1 MRHRTIL
8 SLALI
13 LGLVPALNTAPLL
26 AVQAEQQAEGCDP
39 ERMVTVGEETFEY
52 KLDCTNDFLE
62 GLEVAAGPADRSA
75 EAGGSGEAERL
86 YAVRF
91 IGEAGTS
98 EAGNGE
104 AGTPESGNEVGAYIE
119 AGNEVGAY
127 IPERFNSQAMVVK
140 VLAGRF
146 AFRVQGPNVIV
157 DPQGQPLERVKAST
171 PIGLG
176 ANPNAGT
183 PRTYEDD
190 GSFDCGL
197 ELHRHTLCQL
207 DPAEFKSGEKFVRLD
222 PGDTV
227 FLPDNS
233 TCFLCNTDRID
244 PTTGDIVESGGVPAE
259 LLIWTP
265 ATGFDEIGGEL
276 DRAANAMASVP
287 QGTPTTQGS
296 GRILGWM
303 FNPGSNCK

>member
-1 MRHRTIL
+1 MRYRTIL
-8 SLALI
+8 TLALI

-26 AVQAEQQAEGCDP
+26 AMQAEQQPQRCDP
-39 ERMVTVGEETFEY
+39 DRIVTVGEETFEF

-62 GLEVAAGPADRSA
+62 GLEVTAGPADRSA

-98 EAGNGE
+98 EAVNGE
-104 AGTPESGNEVGAYIE
+104 AGTPES
-119 AGNEVGAY
+119 GNEVGAY

-176 ANPNAGT
+176 ANPNVGT
-183 PRTYEDD
+183 PRTYAED

-197 ELHRHTLCQL
+197 ELHGHTLCQL
-207 DPAEFKSGEKFVRLD
+207 DPAEFKTGEKFVRLD

-227 FLPDNS
+227 FLPDKS
-233 TCFLCNTDRID
+233 TCFLCNTDRIN
-244 PTTGDIVESGGVPAE
+244 PTTGEIVESGGVPAE

-265 ATGFDEIGGEL
+265 TTGFDEIGGALEN
-276 DRAANAMASVP
+276 AANAMASVP

-296 GRILGWM
+296 GRIVGWM
-303 FNPGSNCK
+303 FNPSTNCRR

>member
-1 MRHRTIL
+1 MRHRIIL

-13 LGLVPALNTAPLL
+13 LGLVPALNSAPLL
-26 AVQAEQQAEGCDP
+26 AIQDKPCLDTKERVQKEFGFKIDCDS
-39 ERMVTVGEETFEY
+39 
-52 KLDCTNDFLE
+52 DFSL
-62 GLEVAAGPADRSA
+62 GLEVAAGPTSGSA
-75 EAGGSGEAERL
+75 EAERL

-91 IGEAGTS
+91 IGEAGTP
-98 EAGNGE
+98 EVGNGE
-104 AGTPESGNEVGAYIE
+104 AGTPE

-146 AFRVQGPNVIV
+146 AFRVQGPGVIV
-157 DPQGQPLERVKAST
+157 DPQGQDLERVKAT
-171 PIGLG
+171 EPNGAPNPIELG
-176 ANPNAGT
+176 ANPNAGR
-183 PRTYEDD
+183 PRTYADD

-197 ELHRHTLCQL
+197 ELHGHTLCEL
-207 DPAEFKSGEKFVRLD
+207 DPTEFKSGEKFVRLD

-233 TCFLCNTDRID
+233 TCFLCNTERID
-244 PTTGDIVESGGVPAE
+244 PTTGEIVESGGVPAE

-276 DRAANAMASVP
+276 DSAANAMASLP

>member
-62 GLEVAAGPADRSA
+62 GLEVAASPADRSA

-91 IGEAGTS
+91 IGEAGTP
-98 EAGNGE
+98 EA
-104 AGTPESGNEVGAYIE
+104 GNEVGAYIE

-157 DPQGQPLERVKAST
+157 DPQGQPLERVKATT

-183 PRTYEDD
+183 PRTYADD

-197 ELHRHTLCQL
+197 ELHGHTFCQL
-207 DPAEFKSGEKFVRLD
+207 DPAEFNSGEKFVRLD

-244 PTTGDIVESGGVPAE
+244 PTTGEIVESGGVPAE

-276 DRAANAMASVP
+276 DRATNAMASVP

-296 GRILGWM
+296 GRILGWA
-303 FNPGSNCK
+303 FNPASNCRT